1 MKTEQKLLTVRE
13 VAMRLSVSEKTVRRE
28 IKSGNLA
35 VLRLGPAR
43 RRIAIAESEVTRYLM
58 VGSL

>member
-13 VAMRLSVSEKTVRRE
+13 VAMRFSVSEKTVRRE
-28 IKSGNLA
+28 IKLGNLA